1 VIVITPKRLVIFLHI
16 PKTGGSTMRGVLD
29 REYGQSHILRV
40 SPDTPTEAL
49 HKAGIHCIYGHCRYG
64 LHQHVRQKTTY
75 ITFLRDPLDRILS
88 MFYYIRSRPQNKMH
102 DTVKQMSLREFVTTT
117 EPRIQVPLHN
127 HQTRMISGK
136 KQPDLKTAIDHIK
149 KDFAVVGVT
158 DMYPESVFMMRK
170 ALGWDDASYKK
181 ANVTRK
187 RRKKT
192 DIPPKVKQIVREH
205 NQLDYELYAFAKE
218 RLRHQIQ
225 NLPPQEQRQLAVFKQ
240 KQSR

>member
-1 VIVITPKRLVIFLHI
+1 
-16 PKTGGSTMRGVLD
+16 MRGILD

-40 SPDTPTEAL
+40 SPDTPTATL
-49 HKAGIHCIYGHCRYG
+49 RKVGIHCIYGHCRYG
-64 LHQHVRQKTTY
+64 LHQHFRQKTTY

-136 KQPDLKTAIDHIK
+136 KQPDLKTAIDNIK

-218 RLRHQIQ
+218 QLHYQIQ